1 MEKREE
7 NFKRQHT
14 DVLGAWRGEGEGLKG
29 KGCDIAIPL
38 QWSSLPFPHPPHF
51 TTPRPRP
58 RPNGSLGPLS
68 KSTGKTIIVR
78 STRVCTAYQTLD
90 RTRQNCL
97 LASRMCRAPLP
108 FFLPIELVPDSIDN
122 LIKMLLDIVCSSRF
136 AVV

>member
-51 TTPRPRP
+51 KPRAHAPTDRS
-58 RPNGSLGPLS
+58 GLCQSPLA
-68 KSTGKTIIVR
+68 K
-78 STRVCTAYQTLD
+78 Q
-90 RTRQNCL
+90 
-97 LASRMCRAPLP
+97 
-108 FFLPIELVPDSIDN
+108 
-122 LIKMLLDIVCSSRF
+122 
-136 AVV
+136 

>member
-1 MEKREE
+1 MEMREE
-7 NFKRQHT
+7 NLKRQHT
-14 DVLGAWRGEGEGLKG
+14 DGLGAWRGEGEGLKG
-29 KGCDIAIPL
+29 KGCEIAIPL

-58 RPNGSLGPLS
+58 NGSLGPLS
-68 KSTGKTIIVR
+68 KSTGETIIVR
-78 STRVCTAYQTLD
+78 STRVCTAYQKLD